1 MHAATAPF
9 SSPKLSSKS
18 PKQLKVNS
26 ELSARLSGP
35 PSASQAKQWA
45 LELHKMTGTMR
56 VICASDMT
64 RISTC
69 WQQRLLCMRTWDEMK
84 QGRNVQSSKR
94 WKRVQR
100 NRLLPANQ
108 GKRSAAIDESTPVT
122 PAGEAFQSL
131 LCLWPGQDGI
141 NSVIQPL

>member
-1 MHAATAPF
+1 MQQLCPF
-9 SSPKLSSKS
+9 VPQSSEIRAQNNSKWFQYWS
-18 PKQLKVNS
+18 VWPP
-26 ELSARLSGP
+26 GP
-35 PSASQAKQWA
+35 PSVTSGKAMA
-45 LELHKMTGTMR
+45 LEPHKMKGTIR
-56 VICASDMT
+56 VFCVSDVT

-69 WQQRLLCMRTWDEMK
+69 WQQRLLHMGTWDEMK
-84 QGRNVQSSKR
+84 QGRNVQFRER

-100 NRLLPANQ
+100 NRLLPAKK

-131 LCLWPGQDGI
+131 LWLWPGQDGI